1 MPPFPTQAKERP
13 LLGSLGCCGGAGM
26 VCDFS
31 GAIKESTQLY
41 QLLENTVSLRI
52 PSVQDVWLG
61 EPTTNSCVGWENSR
75 MGWVGMSNI
84 ILPIGDRRSRE
95 GKRFAQGSLASLSL
109 LLEASYYLAHQM

>member
-31 GAIKESTQLY
+31 GAIKESTQLH
-41 QLLENTVSLRI
+41 QLLENTVSVRI
-52 PSVQDVWLG
+52 PSAQDVWLG

-75 MGWVGMSNI
+75 MG
-84 ILPIGDRRSRE
+84 
-95 GKRFAQGSLASLSL
+95 
-109 LLEASYYLAHQM
+109 